1 MRIEVLYFAS
11 AREAAGVATER
22 VEVPSP
28 STVADLKAILLARHP
43 ALATAWPALRFAVDE
58 RFEPPTARLFEDA
71 RVALLPPV
79 SGG

>member
-11 AREAAGVATER
+11 AREAAGASAE
-22 VEVPSP
+22 EVHVPARA
-28 STVADLKAILLARHP
+28 TVADLRPLLVARHP
-43 ALATAWPALRFAVDE
+43 ALAATWPSLRFAVDE
-58 RFEPPTARLFEDA
+58 RFEDAGAELFEDA

>member
-11 AREAAGVATER
+11 AREATGVSGEEI
-22 VEVPSP
+22 EVPAA
-28 STVADLKAILLARHP
+28 TTIADLRPILVGLHP
-43 ALATAWPALRFAVDE
+43 ALAGSWPALRFAVDQ
-58 RFEPPTARLFEDA
+58 RFEPPTTALSAHA